1 MFYKRSQHTY
11 PDGDLINALALAQQ
25 CGVSCAAITKAKQ
38 SNRIDSFE
46 NSKGKECFHRV
57 LSAIQFQKSRD
68 RRHVTTATSGQKH
81 AGFDNEMAQA
91 VAHRPEFDNPN
102 AAFSAERDVD
112 FSVAMAET
120 MDLATSKAKKEFN
133 LAKLAELKAAEMEG
147 RLVPKN
153 AVAVKVYQL
162 AANVQDKILTM
173 YSWLAPEI
181 VGYFKDRCG
190 QVGIDQD
197 KTLQIFDDADHAV
210 GEKIRKACL
219 TSLKDIASK
228 TVENI
233 LE

>member
-1 MFYKRSQHTY
+1 
-11 PDGDLINALALAQQ
+11 
-25 CGVSCAAITKAKQ
+25 
-38 SNRIDSFE
+38 
-46 NSKGKECFHRV
+46 
-57 LSAIQFQKSRD
+57 
-68 RRHVTTATSGQKH
+68 
-81 AGFDNEMAQA
+81 
-91 VAHRPEFDNPN
+91 
-102 AAFSAERDVD
+102 
-112 FSVAMAET
+112 
-120 MDLATSKAKKEFN
+120 
-133 LAKLAELKAAEMEG
+133 MEG